1 MFVCLFFGM
10 VTELWTFLIGTF
22 FLVIVLCHF
31 WRQTDL
37 KSILWLLK
45 KKVDH
50 NVIRFKP
57 VWLVE
62 NRQLGVGS
70 LLFLFPTP
78 LLTPKPFGYKM
89 LPIWL
94 KDFCRVVSTPCAS
107 WVGGIFYFK
116 IEKGAY
122 FEGRGECCSLRWS
135 FVVSP
140 GGCCFSSPKHST
152 PASPSGVSFAWAIK
166 RFTAL
171 L

>member
-1 MFVCLFFGM
+1 M
-10 VTELWTFLIGTF
+10 
-22 FLVIVLCHF
+22 
-31 WRQTDL
+31 
-37 KSILWLLK
+37 
-45 KKVDH
+45 
-50 NVIRFKP
+50 
-57 VWLVE
+57 E

-152 PASPSGVSFAWAIK
+152 PASPVGFLLLEPSSVLQPYYRYLAVVCFFFFFFCKCLSINFLSSPSICLRGVSGFL
-166 RFTAL
+166 FL
-171 L
+171 YF